1 VHGQDGDCL
10 AIFFRGSP
18 DLGYSLGSEDLRG
31 LLAVLPWAF
40 FWGEAPEYR
49 QWVRLGRP

>member
-1 VHGQDGDCL
+1 MATAWRSSFGEALIL
-10 AIFFRGSP
+10 AIRW
-18 DLGYSLGSEDLRG
+18 G